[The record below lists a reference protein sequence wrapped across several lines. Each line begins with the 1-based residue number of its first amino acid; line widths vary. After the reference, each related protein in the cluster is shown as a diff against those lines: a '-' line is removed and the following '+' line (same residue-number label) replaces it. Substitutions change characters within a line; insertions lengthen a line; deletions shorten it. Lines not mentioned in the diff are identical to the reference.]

1 MSKQTTLFSVSNITK
16 TYNKKIILDSVSFE
30 LKKQEILSILGFSGE
45 GKTTLLN
52 ILCGV
57 EVQDSG
63 EIHFKER
70 EIKNIIGYSPQNHSF
85 IEELSVEDNLLYFAS
100 LYKLSKQDSMDKKQ
114 ELLKKFNL
122 EHVTSQRPGE
132 LSEGQK
138 KRVDISCALIHSPKI
153 LILDEPT
160 ANLDFYL
167 RDELLDYIK
176 KINKDGVSVIFVSH
190 ILEDI
195 EKISQRNILLNKTK
209 LVDFPHTKNLQKNI
223 EEVIQK

>member
-1 MSKQTTLFSVSNITK
+1 MSKQTTLLLVSNLSK
-16 TYNKKIILDSVSFE
+16 TYNNKLILDSVSFE

-63 EIHFKER
+63 EVKFKEGNVK
-70 EIKNIIGYSPQNHSF
+70 ELIGYSPQNHSF
-85 IEELSVEDNLLYFAS
+85 IEELSVEENLIYFAS
-100 LYKLSKQDSMDKKQ
+100 LYKLSKKNSQGKKE

-122 EHVTSQRPGE
+122 EQVKSQKPNE

-138 KRVDISCALIHSPKI
+138 KRVDIACALIHDPKI

-176 KINKDGVSVIFVSH
+176 KTNKEGVSVIFVSH

-195 EKISQRNILLNKTK
+195 EKISHRNILLNKTK
-209 LVDFPHTKNLQKNI
+209 LVDFPYTKNLQKNI
-223 EEVIQK
+223 KEVIEK